1 VTSALHPREIWLAS
15 YKVDET
21 ETTTPDRHRLVALK
35 FVPPTTSGGSS
46 KDVGGS
52 QDKLRA
58 ELRRQAQ
65 FSHPNV
71 AAFIGVAWSPQTHLV
86 AVTEY
91 LEQGDLRQ
99 WLHRTNRTTEAEDG
113 QVFGPGIW
121 SVAKLQMLVDLARA
135 LVYLHSMHPPVA
147 HGNCN
152 SRNVLL
158 TPELRA
164 KWSDFGNAAGE
175 VLSERDRLAYSAVG
189 SGRWIS
195 PEALL
200 GRETVATPKGSR
212 DAGDVYSFGVLMA
225 EIDSHTLP
233 FSDLMRANRS
243 ALPETDILQLIA
255 QGALSPTLSETCAP
269 AIVELVAGCT
279 QYAPAQRPSS
289 KQVLARLQRAL
300 QEARDAAARQKAARV
315 APSSVVE
322 SGEVQSGASSGGVVG
337 GGEQYYYY
345 AGDESKA
352 LPSFV

>member
-1 VTSALHPREIWLAS
+1 M
-15 YKVDET
+15 
-21 ETTTPDRHRLVALK
+21 
-35 FVPPTTSGGSS
+35 
-46 KDVGGS
+46 
-52 QDKLRA
+52 RA

-345 AGDESKA
+345 AGDEGKA